1 MGKAASS
8 YIPFYL
14 GGFMMYK
21 ALFGFGETLSLKAP
35 RSYTESCVIV
45 YSNVNKKNYTG
56 HLNSV
61 SLSFF
66 MKIYASF
73 CVLIILFR
81 WLTKRSHHVLS
92 IVWHFILTAG

>member
-1 MGKAASS
+1 MGTAASS

-61 SLSFF
+61 SLF
-66 MKIYASF
+66 
-73 CVLIILFR
+73 LFYEDICEF
-81 WLTKRSHHVLS
+81 LCSHYP
-92 IVWHFILTAG
+92 F